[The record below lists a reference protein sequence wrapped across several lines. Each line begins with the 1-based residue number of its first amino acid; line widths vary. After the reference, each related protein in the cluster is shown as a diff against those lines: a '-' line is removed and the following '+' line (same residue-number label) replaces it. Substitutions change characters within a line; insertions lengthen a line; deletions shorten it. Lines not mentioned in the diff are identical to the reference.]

1 MVSKNNYP
9 YHQKKISKIISG
21 KSKKNPFKINKK
33 KVKKVEENF
42 ENAKNN
48 EMEIDSDVDE
58 SPKNSFEMNFE
69 NENENTRYN
78 EINSY
83 NKNDNSFEDNYSTAN
98 SNIDIEKKNEQN
110 DAKVNM
116 DYNDSNIK
124 AFENAKSDIICK
136 GNFIIGGLETKIRK
150 EEENIDEIF
159 INLIHEE
166 KKNKYP
172 INPNYL
178 DYQPEINN
186 RMRIILIDWIV
197 EIHYKLRLKEETFY
211 TTIYIIDAYLSQKII
226 TKNNFQLLG
235 ITSLLIASK
244 LNEMNVERIQNYS
257 FFAGNAY
264 NKEEII
270 NMELDISKTLDYN
283 FLITTPI
290 HLFQL
295 IGIKFSLKEDEYKYK
310 FGEFLIQSFLMSSKS
325 FKYKNSIIS
334 YSSLYLLMKLFKLKN
349 SLVQLFNWINEFS
362 VNDYE
367 IIKKCS
373 NDICQVISEI
383 INSNIKSTIKKYFC
397 EKFIDDVNKLILIYE
412 CENI

>member
-1 MVSKNNYP
+1 MKN
-9 YHQKKISKIISG
+9 ISR
-21 KSKKNPFKINKK
+21 KSNKSPFKINKK
-33 KVKKVEENF
+33 KVKNLEVDF
-42 ENAKNN
+42 ENAENN
-48 EMEIDSDVDE
+48 EMEIDSDVNE
-58 SPKNSFEMNFE
+58 SPKKSFEMNFE
-69 NENENTRYN
+69 NENENTSYN
-78 EINSY
+78 KEINSY
-83 NKNDNSFEDNYSTAN
+83 NKIDKSFEDNYSTAN
-98 SNIDIEKKNEQN
+98 SNIEIEKKNEQS
-110 DAKVNM
+110 DVKANM
-116 DYNDSNIK
+116 DHNDSNIK
-124 AFENAKSDIICK
+124 VFENARDDIICK
-136 GNFIIGGLETKIRK
+136 GNVIIEDLETKIKK
-150 EEENIDEIF
+150 EKEYIDEIY

-166 KKNKYP
+166 NINKYP

-178 DYQPEINN
+178 EHQPEINN

-226 TKNNFQLLG
+226 KKNNFQLLG

-244 LNEMNVERIQNYS
+244 LNEMNIEKIQNYS

-290 HLFQL
+290 HLFQI
-295 IGIKFSLKEDEYKYK
+295 IGIKFDLKEDEYNYK

-325 FKYKNSIIS
+325 FKYKYSIIS

-349 SLVQLFNWINEFS
+349 SLVEFFNWINEFS
-362 VNDYE
+362 VNGYE

-383 INSNIKSTIKKYFC
+383 INSNIRSTIKKYSC

>member
-1 MVSKNNYP
+1 
-9 YHQKKISKIISG
+9 
-21 KSKKNPFKINKK
+21 
-33 KVKKVEENF
+33 
-42 ENAKNN
+42 
-48 EMEIDSDVDE
+48 
-58 SPKNSFEMNFE
+58 
-69 NENENTRYN
+69 
-78 EINSY
+78 
-83 NKNDNSFEDNYSTAN
+83 
-98 SNIDIEKKNEQN
+98 
-110 DAKVNM
+110 
-116 DYNDSNIK
+116 
-124 AFENAKSDIICK
+124 
-136 GNFIIGGLETKIRK
+136 
-150 EEENIDEIF
+150 
-159 INLIHEE
+159 
-166 KKNKYP
+166 
-172 INPNYL
+172 
-178 DYQPEINN
+178 
-186 RMRIILIDWIV
+186 MRIILIDWIV

-211 TTIYIIDAYLSQKII
+211 TAIYIIDAYLSQKKKK
-226 TKNNFQLLG
+226 KNDFQLLG

-367 IIKKCS
+367 I
-373 NDICQVISEI
+373 NR
-383 INSNIKSTIKKYFC
+383 
-397 EKFIDDVNKLILIYE
+397 KFINPIK
-412 CENI
+412 